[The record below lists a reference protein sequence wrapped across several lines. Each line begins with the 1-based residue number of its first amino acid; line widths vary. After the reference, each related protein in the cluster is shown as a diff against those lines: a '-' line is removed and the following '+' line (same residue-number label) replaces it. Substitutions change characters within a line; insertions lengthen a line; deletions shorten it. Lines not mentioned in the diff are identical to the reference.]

1 MLYAV
6 SAGLVGYFLHH
17 AHEGDRG
24 MDAKRTL
31 KAQIIRLNDE
41 LAELKKTR
49 ASWERRMALMRDEAV
64 DRDLLDERAR
74 DTLGWV
80 HRNDVVVYD
89 LAAVPPRAMQGGGK
103 QIPQ

>member
-17 AHEGDRG
+17 AYEGDRG
-24 MDAKRTL
+24 MEAKRAL
-31 KAQIIRLNDE
+31 KAEIIRLNGE
-41 LAELKKTR
+41 LSELKKTR

-89 LAAVPPRAMQGGGK
+89 QSLVPSRTMQGSGK
-103 QIPQ
+103 PSPQ